1 MQGRGAVHSSLLSL
15 NHDQRLNR
23 NEHLDKGRFLDFIED
38 LIQISTKCILA
49 KGKLSSMNLNSAK
62 GEAKSLKQIKTSLKW
77 YNFVFNLGA

>member
-38 LIQISTKCILA
+38 LIQISTKCNLA
-49 KGKLSSMNLNSAK
+49 KGKLGFNEPEPSQGCSK
-62 GEAKSLKQIKTSLKW
+62 VVEADQD
-77 YNFVFNLGA
+77 FP

>member
-23 NEHLDKGRFLDFIED
+23 SEHLDKGRFLDFIED
-38 LIQISTKCILA
+38 LIQISTKCN
-49 KGKLSSMNLNSAK
+49 LSQRKALGSMNLNSAK

-77 YNFVFNLGA
+77 YTLSLI